1 MNLDEAFLDEKLA
14 ELERAASWSPRII
27 SKLETLIYVTEE
39 VYQAPGVSEL
49 LRELHVTPRKASLKG
64 VQRAMA
70 VYRVARCQPRPPLK
84 SPPERLQSAQGR
96 IRAMRSV
103 VGLVP
108 GAT

>member
-64 VQRAMA
+64 VQRAMD
-70 VYRVARCQPRPPLK
+70 VYRVGTLPASTPI
-84 SPPERLQSAQGR
+84 EITA
-96 IRAMRSV
+96 
-103 VGLVP
+103 
-108 GAT
+108 